1 MKQVTFTRQ
10 LKELPKLG
18 LRYPRTDTW
27 TGYELVSSEH
37 PGRSFVVARESRTA
51 FVDDRPVTRML
62 NLWVLYERANGIVIK
77 PKDVRADTRKECI
90 EKSLAMLAAL
100 PPSEI
105 DSRIAEVVARRAKV
119 FLSL

>member
-1 MKQVTFTRQ
+1 MKQVTFNRQ

-27 TGYELVSSEH
+27 TGYELTSSFH
-37 PGRSFVVARESRTA
+37 PGRTFVVARESRTDL
-51 FVDDRPVTRML
+51 VNDRHVTRTCNSWM
-62 NLWVLYERANGIVIK
+62 LYEGASGIVVK
-77 PKDVRADTRKECI
+77 PKDVRADTRELCI
-90 EKSLAMLAAL
+90 EKSLVMLATL

-105 DSRIAEVVARRAKV
+105 DSRIAGVVARRAEA

>member
-1 MKQVTFTRQ
+1 MKKVTFNRK
-10 LKELPKLG
+10 LKELPSLG
-18 LRYPRTDTW
+18 LLYPRTDTW
-27 TGYELVSSEH
+27 TGYELTSSFH
-37 PGRSFVVARESRTA
+37 PGRTFAVARESRTA

-90 EKSLAMLAAL
+90 EKSLAMLAPL
-100 PPSEI
+100 SPFEI
-105 DSRIAEVVARRAKV
+105 DLRIAEVAARRAKV